1 MHNIPINSTYLFF
14 FDILIF
20 KKQKNLIFPISLYA
34 LLIDYSHVFF
44 FIKILFVLGTFL
56 VYVFFPVLNIRFT
69 INIRCTFTDF
79 VKILKTYHE
88 CSTPQ
93 VVNLNENDTIISIS
107 ANIFLKLAANTIN

>member
-1 MHNIPINSTYLFF
+1 MHNIPINSTYLF
-14 FDILIF
+14 F

-34 LLIDYSHVFF
+34 LLTDYSHFF

-79 VKILKTYHE
+79 AKILETYHE

-93 VVNLNENDTIISIS
+93 VVNLNENDTISIS

>member
-14 FDILIF
+14 
-20 KKQKNLIFPISLYA
+20 KAEKNLIFPISLHA
-34 LLIDYSHVFF
+34 LLTDYSHFF

-107 ANIFLKLAANTIN
+107 ANIFKLAANTIN